1 MKQYW
6 RFYWPLA
13 LTALAM
19 VLSIQFQN
27 ATLARYPEAV
37 VELAVLALAYSTYG
51 LLNACLQFV
60 AQLSNVYA
68 RSPMG
73 NSRSYRFVL
82 AASTLLTMPLLAVAH
97 TELGTQL
104 LQSVY
109 GIDDALTARVS
120 EYLVYL
126 APLVVFNA
134 QRYYFTGLLIQAK
147 LTGWVTAMNVI
158 YLSVVIAGLI
168 GGFTLGA
175 RPVIVVVGAEALGLA
190 ICLALLIA
198 ARLKLYRPPTV
209 PEHESLTYRE
219 LTKFFIPISM
229 TGIMFAIS
237 RPVLFAFV
245 ARTPNALVSI
255 AALRVAFDFS
265 ALFQQASNQFRHFFI
280 TFGLDDLAAKKRFM
294 VVVGLGIT
302 GLMLLFAV
310 TPLSGLIWRDLMQI
324 PDAVRVLSLDVIL
337 VMCLMPS
344 VIIYRNYFHGHLMV
358 ERRTTGMAVGAILRV
373 IGIYGMTSLGFELQ
387 WLDHVV
393 ASWILIAGF
402 VIEAAVAQ
410 LAARKARPIG

>member
-68 RSPMG
+68 RSPIG

-120 EYLVYL
+120 EYLVFL

-198 ARLKLYRPPTV
+198 ARLKLYRPPAV
-209 PEHESLTYRE
+209 PEHESLSYRE
-219 LTKFFIPISM
+219 LTKFFIPIS
-229 TGIMFAIS
+229 GIPSTAEAEMEDFRPGRGPDSS
-237 RPVLFAFV
+237 RDGTEAARRCTVL
-245 ARTPNALVSI
+245 
-255 AALRVAFDFS
+255 
-265 ALFQQASNQFRHFFI
+265 
-280 TFGLDDLAAKKRFM
+280 
-294 VVVGLGIT
+294 
-302 GLMLLFAV
+302 
-310 TPLSGLIWRDLMQI
+310 
-324 PDAVRVLSLDVIL
+324 AVRQT
-337 VMCLMPS
+337 P
-344 VIIYRNYFHGHLMV
+344 
-358 ERRTTGMAVGAILRV
+358 
-373 IGIYGMTSLGFELQ
+373 
-387 WLDHVV
+387 
-393 ASWILIAGF
+393 AGD
-402 VIEAAVAQ
+402 
-410 LAARKARPIG
+410 L